1 MLTNSCF
8 YAFGDAFRV
17 LHVHTK
23 KHFNLG
29 LEFSNVSHD
38 PDKIILTTHLTLY
51 EGQKFTIPPDK
62 FEYWDYLLLL
72 ELLNRDTKD
81 QSQN

>member
-17 LHVHTK
+17 LHVHAK

-51 EGQKFTIPPDK
+51 QKVKKVYFVKVKSLQFHLIN
-62 FEYWDYLLLL
+62 
-72 ELLNRDTKD
+72 LNTEIIYCCL
-81 QSQN
+81 SS